1 MFLRKRSWLKAI
13 GKMKWCEVCRH
24 QHTYVQM
31 VTKFMTKKSDCLH
44 ISWKCS
50 KDKCIAPIMCLLCQV
65 YAWNPSTR
73 MTPRYSKTFLGG
85 NLSAAWLKSEM
96 TELERRQSQYRPFHK
111 CEAKIPADTE
121 HLKVPVIDGKTT
133 APTWK

>member
-1 MFLRKRSWLKAI
+1 MTVEHNQLLI
-13 GKMKWCEVCRH
+13 QPGEIE
-24 QHTYVQM
+24 TYLSIAQT
-31 VTKFMTKKSDCLH
+31 TKL
-44 ISWKCS
+44 
-50 KDKCIAPIMCLLCQV
+50 V
-65 YAWNPSTR
+65 YALNPSTR
-73 MTPRYSKTFLGG
+73 MTPRYSKTFVGG

-111 CEAKIPADTE
+111 HEAKIPADTE